1 MRTVDDIIAD
11 TKAEIAREDAV
22 DVSALLA
29 NGRPLPAWMNDREFL
44 AIIAPG
50 IEAAHERYR
59 DPKNRK
65 KGPMPDALGPAW
77 ELVVGELDEL
87 CEENLNHRAGDG
99 DPEGTRWECGDVI
112 LTVANLCRVYA
123 EQGK

>member
-1 MRTVDDIIAD
+1 MTVDITELMAG
-11 TKAEIAREDAV
+11 KAAGW
-22 DVSALLA
+22 L
-29 NGRPLPAWMNDREFL
+29 NDPEFL

-59 DPKNRK
+59 DPKNRA

-77 ELVVGELDEL
+77 DLTICELEELYY
-87 CEENLNHRAGDG
+87 ENSKHRAGEG

-123 EQGK
+123 ERGK

>member
-1 MRTVDDIIAD
+1 MRTVDDIIAE

-44 AIIAPG
+44 AVVAPG

-59 DPKNRK
+59 DPKNRT
-65 KGPMPDALGPAW
+65 KGPMPDELGPAW
-77 ELVVGELDEL
+77 DITICELDEL
-87 CEENLNHRAGDG
+87 YDESCKLQAGYG
-99 DPEGTRWECGDVI
+99 DPDATRWECGDVI
-112 LTVANLCRVYA
+112 LTVANLARVYA

>member
-1 MRTVDDIIAD
+1 MRTVDDLIAE
-11 TKAEIAREDAV
+11 TQAEIAREDAV

-44 AIIAPG
+44 AIVAPG

-77 ELVVGELDEL
+77 DLTIGELEELYDEN
-87 CEENLNHRAGDG
+87 CKHRAGEG
-99 DPEGTRWECGDVI
+99 DQDATRWEIGDVI
-112 LTVANLCRVYA
+112 LTAANLARVYA